1 MELNDE
7 QRHLYGLLFNMIF
20 NMCKY
25 NQIFNQGFNVFLSG
39 LMGGQPIVDAI
50 IVKRAYQLIG
60 RRRR

>member
-39 LMGGQPIVDAI
+39 LMGGQPIVDEI
-50 IVKRAYQLIG
+50 IV
-60 RRRR
+60 